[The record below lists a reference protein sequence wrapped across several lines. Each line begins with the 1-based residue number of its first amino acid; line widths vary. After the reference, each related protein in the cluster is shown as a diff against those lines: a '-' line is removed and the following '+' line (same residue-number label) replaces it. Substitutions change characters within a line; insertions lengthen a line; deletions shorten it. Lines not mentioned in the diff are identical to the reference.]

1 MVEIDKGP
9 KPLGIAAD
17 DGERQ
22 RQVVARGANDGFRAA
37 ADTDPGPQRSGLDRR
52 EDALICQRRAQPA
65 FPRHGVGLQQGRE
78 QIEFFLEQHFI
89 LREIV
94 AEQRKGFGER
104 AAPDGDLGAAV
115 GGGIERRKPLENPNR
130 VVRAEHG
137 HGRAE
142 QNPFGAA
149 GDGRKHD
156 LGSRYGEIGA
166 MMLADAKGIDPEL
179 IGENRLLD
187 DVADDLRVAQEAAV
201 GAGGDIAERV

>member
-1 MVEIDKGP
+1 MNEPRPTVTS
-9 KPLGIAAD
+9 
-17 DGERQ
+17 
-22 RQVVARGANDGFRAA
+22 AR
-37 ADTDPGPQRSGLDRR
+37 
-52 EDALICQRRAQPA
+52 
-65 FPRHGVGLQQGRE
+65 
-78 QIEFFLEQHFI
+78 
-89 LREIV
+89 
-94 AEQRKGFGER
+94 
-104 AAPDGDLGAAV
+104 
-115 GGGIERRKPLENPNR
+115 PLEAALSVENRWKTRNR

-142 QNPFGAA
+142 KNAFGAA